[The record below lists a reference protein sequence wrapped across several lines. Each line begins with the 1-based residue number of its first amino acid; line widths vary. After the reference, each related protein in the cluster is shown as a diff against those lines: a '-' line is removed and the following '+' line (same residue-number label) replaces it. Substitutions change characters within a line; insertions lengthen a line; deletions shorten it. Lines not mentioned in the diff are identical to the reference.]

1 MDNKRIAERLRYE
14 ADSWRKLE
22 AKYPNADYIVSLGSD
37 DDYDQS
43 KDGLVK
49 EALRF
54 CGISGDCKID
64 VLYDYLAD
72 LIYPPEKL
80 SQKVFMG
87 RVNHD

>member
-1 MDNKRIAERLRYE
+1 MMDNKRIAERLRYE

-22 AKYPNADYIVSLGSD
+22 AKYPNSDYIVSLGGD

-43 KDGLVK
+43 KDGLIK

-72 LIYPPEKL
+72 LIYPPEEL
-80 SQKVFMG
+80 FQKEFIG
-87 RVNHD
+87 RA